1 MTEQGIRPELFSRGD
16 LRRLILPLIC
26 EQALAVCVGMADTVM
41 VASLGQSVVAGVSLV
56 DMINNLVINLFAALA
71 TGGAVVASQLIGAG
85 RRREAAESGSQLLF
99 AATVFGLL
107 LMGIA
112 LALNAQILRLFF
124 GGIEPDVMAA
134 ASEYLYYTA
143 LSFPFLAVY
152 NACAALFRSMG
163 NSRVS
168 MYVSLGGNLLNVA
181 GNAVLLFGFGM
192 GVAGAA
198 IPTVVSRFL
207 MMTVLLYLLTRPQV
221 MLRPAGRFRPDIRLL
236 GRILGIGIPSGVE
249 NSLFQLGRI
258 LVVSLITSF
267 GTVQIAANAVANNID
282 GVGCIIGQA
291 FNLAMLTV
299 IGRAVGAQD
308 EGAVRGYLR
317 RLMRMEYSI
326 HVPFEILT
334 LVTLPL
340 TVGLYGLPE
349 ETAQLSMLLVLI
361 HNGSALFLW
370 PLAFTF
376 PNALRATNDVRYTMV
391 ISVFSMA
398 AFRIC
403 LSYVFGSMWGMGAVG
418 VWIAMVVDWCF
429 RTLFFLLRWWGNRWR
444 EKAGFSGERI
454 PARPV

>member
-236 GRILGIGIPSGVE
+236 GRIL
-249 NSLFQLGRI
+249 
-258 LVVSLITSF
+258 VVSLITSF

-376 PNALRATNDVRYTMV
+376 PNALRATNDVRYTMM